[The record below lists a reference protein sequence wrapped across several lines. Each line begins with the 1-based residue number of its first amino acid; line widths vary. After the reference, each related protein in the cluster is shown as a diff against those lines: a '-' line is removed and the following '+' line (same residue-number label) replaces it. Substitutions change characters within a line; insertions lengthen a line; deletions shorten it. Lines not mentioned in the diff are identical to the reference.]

1 MNRSAILPRGL
12 LLGLLVALVI
22 PSAGSADD
30 VRGQDAI
37 LCTAV
42 SAMLCG
48 QDGDCLVEQPWML
61 NIPQF
66 VEVNLKDKL
75 LSTTKASGENRS
87 TPLRTIQ
94 RENGLLILQGAEQ
107 GRAFSFVITE
117 ETGMLSVAVA
127 REDKTVTVFGACTP
141 MPSAK

>member
-1 MNRSAILPRGL
+1 MKRSATLPRGFL
-12 LLGLLVALVI
+12 LAAILVLAL
-22 PSAGSADD
+22 PSVGAADD
-30 VRGQDAI
+30 VRGHDAI

-48 QDGDCLVEQPWML
+48 QDGDCIVEQPWML

-66 VEVNLKDKL
+66 VELNLKDKL
-75 LSTTKASGENRS
+75 LATTKASGENRS

-94 RENGLLILQGAEQ
+94 HEDGLLILQGAEQ

-127 REDKTVTVFGACTP
+127 REGKTVTVFGACTP
-141 MPSAK
+141 TPSAK

>member
-1 MNRSAILPRGL
+1 MKRSTTLRRGVL
-12 LLGLLVALVI
+12 LSTLLVVAVPAVSL
-22 PSAGSADD
+22 ADD
-30 VRGQDAI
+30 VRGQDGI

-42 SAMLCG
+42 NATLCG
-48 QDGDCLVEQPWML
+48 QDGKCQAEQPWML
-61 NIPQF
+61 NLPQF

-94 RENGLLILQGAEQ
+94 REDGLLILQGAEQ

-127 REDKTVTVFGACTP
+127 RQDVTVTVFGACTP
-141 MPSAK
+141 MPSAP